1 MDSGKSYQAL
11 HSLVTWVLIEAR
23 QDHGEMQNRKCHIR
37 CFPVISL
44 RFLILLWD
52 ITFKPSVLEKMKLGN
67 LRLYATVQNPF
78 IFCAKDVVDPEQL
91 NVSINTSDAMTRNV
105 IFGINL
111 SFK

>member
-1 MDSGKSYQAL
+1 MSGILY
-11 HSLVTWVLIEAR
+11 
-23 QDHGEMQNRKCHIR
+23 GQNLD
-37 CFPVISL
+37 VISEQ
-44 RFLILLWD
+44 LIPAGIIGCTATGIRKAEQSKFWM
-52 ITFKPSVLEKMKLGN
+52 FRAV
-67 LRLYATVQNPF
+67 ATVQNPF

>member
-1 MDSGKSYQAL
+1 ML
-11 HSLVTWVLIEAR
+11 LRSLATWVLIGVK
-23 QDHGEMQNRKCHIR
+23 QDHGEMRSQRCRIR
-37 CFPVISL
+37 CSLVI
-44 RFLILLWD
+44 FLKSHILLWG
-52 ITFKPSVLEKMKLGN
+52 ILSNRQFLKKMKLGN

>member
-1 MDSGKSYQAL
+1 MKNTTGETLYNASYIRKFDPDQNPLNHATDNYFFKDGTGGIWAVASSTPIGAANPVAPENHKAAL
-11 HSLVTWVLIEAR
+11 
-23 QDHGEMQNRKCHIR
+23 QQ
-37 CFPVISL
+37 
-44 RFLILLWD
+44 
-52 ITFKPSVLEKMKLGN
+52 
-67 LRLYATVQNPF
+67 VQNPF